1 MTDNMYEDVET
12 LVGNSEE
19 LIQLYETI
27 GHSHYYKKRLKGLP
41 KKFKS
46 LSKEKI
52 DFMLEAKSLFN
63 EATNVAWLDAYREEC
78 NPNKILVT
86 YFKKYH
92 EGEGKLAD
100 EDEEINS
107 KLSSF
112 FFTFRIVLNED
123 LSNYYLRWS
132 EGFKDSGGTSFFY
145 EYARDKVSTYSNIRK
160 KYASSISFIN
170 TLFIECLEEL
180 RSWCRDRWNPTS
192 DEVRKNL
199 LKLAGDVAN
208 SFALINVLDI
218 YGSINAKD
226 DISRFKSAI
235 EVLIDEI
242 ESTMEPPDDVLT
254 EKKEQLDFVLGS
266 YIKLQKWSSNE
277 KHDLRD
283 YNLQQ
288 ESFFTGVKAYV
299 DSKWMQMPWLT
310 HRLLIYSLFSYT
322 LKWNHLTANLF
333 TAVLL
338 HGLKIFKI
346 NKFELLAKEVQ
357 KENYDKEEIARQ
369 LRQLEEKGLEFNSLI
384 YSLLKI

>member
-1 MTDNMYEDVET
+1 
-12 LVGNSEE
+12 
-19 LIQLYETI
+19 
-27 GHSHYYKKRLKGLP
+27 
-41 KKFKS
+41 
-46 LSKEKI
+46 
-52 DFMLEAKSLFN
+52 
-63 EATNVAWLDAYREEC
+63 
-78 NPNKILVT
+78 
-86 YFKKYH
+86 
-92 EGEGKLAD
+92 
-100 EDEEINS
+100 
-107 KLSSF
+107 
-112 FFTFRIVLNED
+112 
-123 LSNYYLRWS
+123 
-132 EGFKDSGGTSFFY
+132 
-145 EYARDKVSTYSNIRK
+145 
-160 KYASSISFIN
+160 
-170 TLFIECLEEL
+170 
-180 RSWCRDRWNPTS
+180 
-192 DEVRKNL
+192 
-199 LKLAGDVAN
+199 VAN

-310 HRLLIYSLFSYT
+310 QRLLIYSLFSYT

-333 TAVLL
+333 TGVLL